1 MREESDHIKGLHCVC
16 PVAMRF
22 VMREENAHIKGG
34 RGVYI
39 QSVLIYSSK
48 LRVDTTT
55 KKQKDLTVFDT
66 FGRPM
71 VSVRWVMAYKVL
83 HNTNLCF
90 IVLRSIN

>member
-48 LRVDTTT
+48 LRVDLT
-55 KKQKDLTVFDT
+55 KRK
-66 FGRPM
+66 
-71 VSVRWVMAYKVL
+71 
-83 HNTNLCF
+83 
-90 IVLRSIN
+90 